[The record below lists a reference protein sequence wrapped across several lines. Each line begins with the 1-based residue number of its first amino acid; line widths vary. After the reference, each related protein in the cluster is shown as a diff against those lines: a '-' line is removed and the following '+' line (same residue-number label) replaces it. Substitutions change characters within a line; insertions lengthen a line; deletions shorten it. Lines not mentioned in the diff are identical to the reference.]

1 MYQNRIEIGYDLFP
15 LPPMLVPGAPSPDRH
30 RDMVI
35 HKRYICHRQ
44 KWLNHAIRYVFCQE
58 ISTRSGKEM
67 NLKGPKVKDYYRKF
81 LAQPGAPVSLKNYD
95 TGWAQDEKMKRLG
108 EEKSRDLL
116 ENLLREDR
124 KDLTAVQDLLW
135 ASRTHAVLIILQG
148 MDTSGKDGI
157 IRHVMSGV
165 NPQGCSVH
173 SFKVPTPE
181 ERNHTFLWRCSRMLP
196 ERGEIGIFNRSYYE
210 DVLVVRV
217 HPEIIDDLPA
227 SYGVKADGFWRGR
240 YRDMNAFEKHQVR
253 NGTLILK
260 FFLHLSKGEQK
271 KRLLAR
277 LEDENKHWKL
287 LSRGPRGT
295 KVLERVHPGIRGD
308 DRGDVNHVCPLVH
321 RSCRLQVGGT
331 FDRRRD
337 RRNRHQGTQALISY
351 RDRGGTAGPDGSEE
365 ATGG

>member
-1 MYQNRIEIGYDLFP
+1 
-15 LPPMLVPGAPSPDRH
+15 
-30 RDMVI
+30 
-35 HKRYICHRQ
+35 
-44 KWLNHAIRYVFCQE
+44 
-58 ISTRSGKEM
+58 M

-116 ENLLREDR
+116 EDLLREDR

-277 LEDENKHWKL
+277 LEDENKHWKFSL
-287 LSRGPRGT
+287 GDLEERKYWKEYTRAYEEMIEETSTTYAPWFIVPADFKWVARSIVAETVATAIKGLRLSYPT
-295 KVLERVHPGIRGD
+295 VTEEER
-308 DRGDVNHVCPLVH
+308 
-321 RSCRLQVGGT
+321 
-331 FDRRRD
+331 
-337 RRNRHQGTQALISY
+337 QALM
-351 RDRGGTAGPDGSEE
+351 E
-365 ATGG
+365 AKKRLEAE